1 MKKAVVDRRIVD
13 VIDQDEF
20 IRRSKLDPESIKLMS
35 EDTAVEGPNG
45 KIYPVTKQYSSDSP
59 CAYDAGPM
67 ILYNMPEEYK
77 NNEQYQQKNV
87 INFED
92 VSSLKESIEKQAAL
106 EKAER
111 SILISPDNIFTPLPQ
126 ENDTPEMSVLKK
138 AITRKNIDID
148 NYKQRFGSD
157 YNNDKRL
164 FDQSSITFFK
174 LKRVCEIFDIKATL
188 ILEDKPGAPN
198 PIGEKLSAVITREG
212 NE

>member
-1 MKKAVVDRRIVD
+1 MKKAVMGRRIVD

-20 IRRSKLDPESIKLMS
+20 IRRTKLDPESIKLMC
-35 EDTAVEGPNG
+35 EDTAVEGPNN
-45 KIYPVTKQYSSDSP
+45 KIYPVTKQYSPDSP

-67 ILYNMPEEYK
+67 VLYNMPEVYE
-77 NNEQYQQKNV
+77 NLGHYQQENV

-92 VSSLKESIEKQAAL
+92 VSSLRESIEKQAAL
-106 EKAER
+106 EQAER